1 MSKKAFLTGIA
12 GQDSYFLSKIL
23 HSKGY
28 QVFGLHR
35 EHSKISPE
43 LRSFVTLIDGDL
55 TDQSSLQ
62 RAFEISKPDEVYNLA
77 GFSHIGKS
85 FHQPELVIDVN
96 TLGVVRLLDIIK
108 NYYPKTKFLQA
119 SSYEVFA
126 GNSEMPICE
135 TSSVKPVSPY
145 SIAKAAADEYVKL
158 YRKNYGVWACS
169 AYLGNHESFM
179 RPEHFVTRKISKYFA
194 NLRFNKNIPSLK
206 LGYLDAVRDFGFAGD
221 YCDAMYRM
229 VQLDKPEDMI
239 ISSNKPR
246 SIRKICEMAAN
257 HIGIEGYW
265 QGSLMDES
273 FVKGSIIYSP
283 EIEIKITNIEDCMPI
298 IEISPDLYRPADV
311 PVLHSNSTKAL
322 KLLGWQAKKGIK
334 EIIGEMIDHDSKNW
348 SNSDE
353 AA

>member
-1 MSKKAFLTGIA
+1 MNNKRACIVGIS
-12 GQDSYFLSKIL
+12 GQDAYFLSKIL
-23 HSKGY
+23 YSKGY

-108 NYYPKTKFLQA
+108 NYYPRTKFLQA

-126 GNSEMPICE
+126 GNTSMPINE
-135 TSSVKPVSPY
+135 DSPVKPVSPY

-229 VQLDKPEDMI
+229 VQLDNPEDMI

-246 SIRKICEMAAN
+246 SIRKICEMAAL
-257 HIGIEGYW
+257 HIGINGRWFGVLEKE
-265 QGSLMDES
+265 SLVRDRP
-273 FVKGSIIYSP
+273 FNPY
-283 EIEIKITNIEDCMPI
+283 EIPIENIEDCMPI

-348 SNSDE
+348 SNSNE

>member
-1 MSKKAFLTGIA
+1 MKKAFITGVS
-12 GQDSYFLSKIL
+12 GQDSFFLSHIL
-23 HSKGY
+23 RDKGY

-35 EHSKISPE
+35 EHSNISHE

-96 TLGVVRLLDIIK
+96 TLGVVRLLEIIK
-108 NYYPKTKFLQA
+108 NYYPKTKLLQA

-126 GNSEMPICE
+126 GNPEMPINE
-135 TSSVKPVSPY
+135 ASPVKPVSPY
-145 SIAKAAADEYVKL
+145 SISKAAADEYVKL
-158 YRKNYGVWACS
+158 YRNNYGVWACS

-194 NLRFNKNIPSLK
+194 ALKSGKKMESLK

-229 VQLDKPEDMI
+229 LQLDSPQDIM
-239 ISSNKPR
+239 ISSNQPR
-246 SIRKICEMAAN
+246 SIRKICECAAKY
-257 HIGIEGYW
+257 IGMDWYW
-265 QGSLMDES
+265 LGMGIAEVLYKPQQLNFDSSYILSDT
-273 FVKGSIIYSP
+273 I
-283 EIEIKITNIEDCMPI
+283 PI
-298 IEISPDLYRPADV
+298 IEINPNLYRPADV

-322 KLLGWQAKKGIK
+322 NLLGWTAQKGIK

-348 SNSDE
+348 TNSNE
-353 AA
+353 ET

>member
-1 MSKKAFLTGIA
+1 MNKRATIIGIS
-12 GQDSYFLSKIL
+12 GQDAFFLSKIL
-23 HSKGY
+23 HAKGY

-35 EHSKISPE
+35 EHSNISPE

-96 TLGVVRLLDIIK
+96 TLGVVRLLEIIK
-108 NYYPKTKFLQA
+108 NYYPKTKLLQA

-126 GNSEMPICE
+126 GNSEMPINE
-135 TSSVKPVSPY
+135 TSPVKPVSPY

-194 NLRFNKNIPSLK
+194 NLRFNKKMPSLK

-229 VQLDKPEDMI
+229 VQLDSPQDII
-239 ISSNKPR
+239 ISSNRPR
-246 SIRKICEMAAN
+246 SIRKICEVAAR
-257 HIGIEGYW
+257 HIGINGYW
-265 QGSLMDES
+265 SGSLTGEQFKRDRECNP
-273 FVKGSIIYSP
+273 KETRNIN
-283 EIEIKITNIEDCMPI
+283 IKELGPL
-298 IEISPDLYRPADV
+298 IEISPDLYRPVDV

-322 KLLGWQAKKGIK
+322 NLLGWTAQKGIR
-334 EIIGEMIDHDSKNW
+334 EIIGEMIDYDSKNW
-348 SNSDE
+348 TNSNE
-353 AA
+353 ET